1 MIIENPYYF
10 LILLLFHG
18 CSISLGYYLYPKKT
32 PKQKQNTVL
41 CSLHYVAPIASVG
54 LVGFRSLSLML
65 ECVLRGPLAHGCP
78 FISNNEVFERWL
90 CVQVAYGSGV
100 LHWRIFIRLVTGC
113 FTGRSWRSPPKS
125 HCSQTLASQ
134 KPFSPMPK
142 DRSVLQELGEWRE
155 WDGQWGSAM
164 HTDPQAVP
172 GFLNDK
178 KHAQLTLVPQF

>member
-1 MIIENPYYF
+1 MASNFREFSIIICLVNSSSPVSLISSLVVPVVSILDSQAKSLNFFLFMFSFPFLISFLLLTCFISTSYLMIIENPYYF

-113 FTGRSWRSPPKS
+113 FIGRS
-125 HCSQTLASQ
+125 
-134 KPFSPMPK
+134 
-142 DRSVLQELGEWRE
+142 
-155 WDGQWGSAM
+155 
-164 HTDPQAVP
+164 
-172 GFLNDK
+172 
-178 KHAQLTLVPQF
+178 